1 MLKKIRV
8 LSLILF
14 IFLVGCEP
22 TEYTLN
28 FYHHDGS
35 LLESKVIQSGE
46 NLSAPIPLA
55 SLTERQQV
63 IMNNLIRKSL
73 VSKIRSNNVIMVA
86 RNDEHSFT

>member
-1 MLKKIRV
+1 MKINELITDFEIFVTNEEKVELK
-8 LSLILF
+8 
-14 IFLVGCEP
+14 
-22 TEYTLN
+22 
-28 FYHHDGS
+28 
-35 LLESKVIQSGE
+35 